1 MAMGR
6 LLRKEADYMLACA
19 IVKELKLVERSSS
32 LLCER
37 RVASFL
43 TALKHG
49 VS

>member
-1 MAMGR
+1 LAMGE
-6 LLRKEADYMLACA
+6 LIRKEADYMLVC
-19 IVKELKLVERSSS
+19 IVVRKLKLVERSSS

-37 RVASFL
+37 REASFL